1 MNAVLIATLALLGK
15 EIVLQP
21 TNVVDVAATGCK
33 SEAVLYVN
41 GFRSASAQPAN
52 DGSVVFPS
60 IRLHRGVT
68 DIRVESGAESDS
80 LSWRYGETE
89 SEVSGESPK
98 WRENPRDAWFRD
110 ARFGLFIHWGIYSIP
125 AKGEWGFARG
135 VMPQDEYKAL
145 VKSFN
150 PTNYNPAVWARLAKA
165 AGMKYVVFTT
175 RHHDGFCMF
184 DSHFTDYK
192 ITNTPYGK
200 DVLRMLVDAFR
211 AEGLRIGF
219 YHSLPDWTHDGYVD
233 LETPEGIRTG
243 KCGPYDPARHAALRE
258 LVRNH
263 VNQLTTEYG
272 KIDLMFFD
280 YLSKY
285 KAEEDYFDRAALLDI
300 CRRNQPG
307 MLVNDR
313 LSYFKDGDAPDYD
326 YYTPE
331 VAVPNRP
338 PLVRGT
344 LRTWET
350 CATMNDHWGYAKD
363 DHNFKSVE
371 TIVAGLVGCISR
383 GGNLLLNVGPTELG
397 EFPPESVARL
407 RGLADWF
414 AVNGEAVA
422 GCGPSEYT
430 APFGCAYTQKGD
442 ALYLNVLVPPM
453 GDILLPGLR
462 GKVRSATL
470 LRTRKTVPQTHFWGF
485 ETLRPDELRLHPQ
498 GLVAGDVIKLE
509 LVGHEDSRRVR
520 VMNVK

>member
-1 MNAVLIATLALLGK
+1 MNVMLMATLSLLGK

-41 GFRSASAQPAN
+41 GFRSASAQPAA
-52 DGSVVFPS
+52 DGSVVFS
-60 IRLHRGVT
+60 SVRIRRGVT

-80 LSWRYGETE
+80 LSWRFGETE
-89 SEVSGESPK
+89 SESPGGIPK
-98 WRENPRDAWFRD
+98 WRDNPRDAWFRD

-135 VMPQDEYKAL
+135 VMPPDEYKGL

-150 PTNYNPAVWARLAKA
+150 PTNYNPVVWARLAKA

-272 KIDLMFFD
+272 KVDLMFFD
-280 YLSKY
+280 YVSKY
-285 KAEEDYFDRAALLDI
+285 KAEEDYFDRAALIDI
-300 CRRNQPG
+300 CRRNQPD

-350 CATMNDHWGYAKD
+350 CATMNDHWGYARD

-371 TIVAGLVGCISR
+371 TIVAGLVGCVSR
-383 GGNLLLNVGPTELG
+383 GGNLLLNVGPTEFG
-397 EFPPESVARL
+397 EFPPESVACL
-407 RGLADWF
+407 QGLADWF
-414 AVNGEAVA
+414 AANGEAVT
-422 GCGPSEYT
+422 GCGPSEYA

-453 GDILLPGLR
+453 GDLLIPGLR

-470 LRTRKTVPQTHFWGF
+470 LRTGEAVPQTHFWGF

-498 GLVAGDVIKLE
+498 GLVAGDVIRLD
-509 LVGHEDSRRVR
+509 LVVRDDSRQVR
-520 VMNVK
+520 AMDAK